1 MEYHDLLYSYTV
13 LSVILQNINSSDC
26 IQTTIGNNS
35 KSFEVTKIDKQK
47 DSAEPKMIIVVRS
60 LEFDKM
66 LYVSFSKSIT
76 HMKYTALYSA
86 FLRKK

>member
-47 DSAEPKMIIVVRS
+47 DSDEPKMIIVIRS

-66 LYVSFSKSIT
+66 L
-76 HMKYTALYSA
+76 
-86 FLRKK
+86 